1 MNGLSERHSSNPQ
14 ILVPVGKPHRAVFG
28 PHRKHGPLLR
38 LGSANRNMN
47 NSSLSATAVS
57 GLRPSLHAAP
67 GAIALYVHI
76 PFCLSKCNYCD
87 FNTYEGIETLMP
99 TFVDALSK
107 EIAIWGQRLSRPNV
121 STVFFGGGTP
131 SYLPEHSIQHLLETI
146 RECTR
151 LDENAEITLEA
162 NPDDLTSD
170 KADAWADA
178 GFNRISIGVQS
189 FHDGILA
196 ALSRR
201 HSAVAASKAVK
212 TARDAGFQNINID
225 LMYGLPK
232 QSLGQ
237 WRHSLPH
244 ALDLHPEHISLYGLQ
259 IEPGTPLHRD
269 VQVGKLPTPSDDLA
283 ADMYEVAMDDLAD
296 AGYEHYEISNWAKP
310 GFRSRHNSAYWLNLP
325 YLGVGPGAHSSLN
338 GRRFANTKSPRG
350 YIHAIANVDLNQ
362 VVQTSEVDAGV
373 FAVDFIEVTSPQTAI
388 SETMMLGMRLAE
400 GISKSEFHSRFN
412 ASLDNVYRAEI
423 EYLTDAGL
431 IETQGERIA
440 LTRRG
445 KLLANTVFEQFLLTD
460 EE

>member
-1 MNGLSERHSSNPQ
+1 M
-14 ILVPVGKPHRAVFG
+14 IL
-28 PHRKHGPLLR
+28 
-38 LGSANRNMN
+38 
-47 NSSLSATAVS
+47 
-57 GLRPSLHAAP
+57 PSLNTTEISDERCSKHDVSMTI
-67 GAIALYVHI
+67 GLYVHI

-99 TFVDALSK
+99 TFVDVLSK
-107 EIAIWGQRLSRPNV
+107 EIALWGQRLDQPNV

-131 SYLPEHSIQHLLETI
+131 SYLPEHSIKNLFDAI
-146 RECTR
+146 RDNTR
-151 LDENAEITLEA
+151 LEENLEITLEA

-170 KADAWADA
+170 KAAAWVDT
-178 GFNRISIGVQS
+178 GFNRISIGIQS
-189 FHDGILA
+189 FDDGILA

-201 HSAVAASKAVK
+201 HSAVAASAAVM
-212 TARDAGFQNINID
+212 TARAAGFQNINID
-225 LMYGLPK
+225 LMYGLPN
-232 QSLGQ
+232 QSLSQ
-237 WRHSLPH
+237 WRETLLR
-244 ALDLHPEHISLYGLQ
+244 AVNLCTEHFSLYGLQ

-283 ADMYEVAMDDLAD
+283 ADMYETAIDVLED

-338 GRRFANTKSPRG
+338 GRRFANIKSPRG
-350 YIHAIANVDLNQ
+350 YIQAIANVNLNQ
-362 VVQTSEVDAGV
+362 VNQTSEMAAGD
-373 FAVDFIEVTSPQTAI
+373 FAIDFVEVTSPKTAI

-400 GISKSEFHSRFN
+400 GISKSEFQSRFN
-412 ASLDNVYRAEI
+412 ASFDNVYGAEI

-431 IETQGERIA
+431 IEAQGERVA

-445 KLLANTVFEQFLLTD
+445 KLLGNTVFEQFLLTD